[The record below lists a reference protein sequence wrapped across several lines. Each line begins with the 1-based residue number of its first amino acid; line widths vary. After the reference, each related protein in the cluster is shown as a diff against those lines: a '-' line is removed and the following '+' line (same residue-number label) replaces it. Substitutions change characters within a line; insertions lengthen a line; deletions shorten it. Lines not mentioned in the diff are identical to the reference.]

1 MNRVGLAIAGFIVSR
16 RKVRAGQGTVVA
28 NGHPG
33 RPAGKCHRKYT
44 ADVPMGTGNGEMV
57 RQGRTAAPVTAP
69 AGQTPPPARPSSWL
83 LGPSISGLG
92 PLKPTGR
99 SLAERQS

>member
-1 MNRVGLAIAGFIVSR
+1 
-16 RKVRAGQGTVVA
+16 VVA

-44 ADVPMGTGNGEMV
+44 ADVPKGTGNGEMV
-57 RQGRTAAPVTAP
+57 RQERTAAPVTAP

-83 LGPSISGLG
+83 LGPSEANG
-92 PLKPTGR
+92 
-99 SLAERQS
+99 

>member
-1 MNRVGLAIAGFIVSR
+1 
-16 RKVRAGQGTVVA
+16 VVA

-57 RQGRTAAPVTAP
+57 RQERTAALATAP
-69 AGQTPPPARPSSWL
+69 AGQTPPPARPS
-83 LGPSISGLG
+83 
-92 PLKPTGR
+92 KPDTRPEYEQRSAVQPAGR
-99 SLAERQS
+99 SLAVRQSRRATVGQDK